1 MADCNEKTATIEI
14 SNTQVGMPTAATS
27 CKVLCTY
34 ICACTG
40 GLCRVCRRF
49 VLRVLEVVLEV
60 LKTCAVEVLEV
71 SEVMRCALLCV
82 LEAVEVL

>member
-1 MADCNEKTATIEI
+1 
-14 SNTQVGMPTAATS
+14 
-27 CKVLCTY
+27 
-34 ICACTG
+34 
-40 GLCRVCRRF
+40 
-49 VLRVLEVVLEV
+49 VLEVVLEV